1 MSSQTRPDF
10 SDPSHSL
17 RSLRQRKIKKTCR
30 LCSAAG
36 NCVRVAKWG
45 EVEDKCHG
53 VLSTDGLNACYR
65 PVFVGGNYDEQVY
78 YSQETK
84 KTVMK
89 KVMFGFCLL
98 LGSAVATYAQDS
110 TSTASNQYASTPQQD
125 KDKQQ
130 KDEYSDK
137 EVIATSDLPQR
148 VREQI
153 QGQDYSGW
161 TVSKAYRK
169 TKDGKTLY
177 AVELVQGSDKKM
189 VKFDADGNKLKEKN
203 K

>member
-1 MSSQTRPDF
+1 
-10 SDPSHSL
+10 
-17 RSLRQRKIKKTCR
+17 
-30 LCSAAG
+30 
-36 NCVRVAKWG
+36 
-45 EVEDKCHG
+45 
-53 VLSTDGLNACYR
+53 
-65 PVFVGGNYDEQVY
+65 
-78 YSQETK
+78 
-84 KTVMK
+84 MK

-98 LGSAVATYAQDS
+98 LGSAVATYAQDT

-130 KDEYSDK
+130 KDDYTDK

-177 AVELVQGSDKKM
+177 AVELVQGSDKKI